1 MNIFSYLLQ
10 SSLIH
15 SLKVLLFFNITVLK
29 AHYQRYLHWREI
41 YRWEQ
46 ITRWS
51 TPNENNV
58 HVGPLNTNVMR
69 PPTGVKQRVDDT
81 HKLRPHSDA
90 TSGASL
96 TVLCIRPGG
105 RRWLLLG
112 IFFSQICPWAREAFQ
127 SKPTFLA
134 PCSYAGPSE
143 YASPWDGATVM
154 EWFPGP
160 ADLVVGAWT
169 PHCGGASAMDPNEHF
184 YSRSQGIYTLHLT
197 PNTLK
202 SKEIVTGKRDQKTE
216 KTKPKTNLQQ
226 PQNIKMYN
234 KLNWKWRKQSNLWLK
249 CKAGLQKLQAT
260 VNHPDTLK
268 SVDYQL
274 LTNSAHQWFY
284 GNQLELYFNPSCKQS
299 TIGLELLSK
308 SLRPIF
314 WPWLPVPSPYWFSM
328 PCPLSLSLSLWSQV
342 QMPPSTGKSPFLF
355 VVLSIPSTHCGAN
368 STLM

>member
-1 MNIFSYLLQ
+1 MGANNQMVYPKWKQCPCRTSEHKCHAASNWSKTKSGWYPQVEASFGCYIRSISD
-10 SSLIH
+10 SSVH
-15 SLKVLLFFNITVLK
+15 SSWWQTL
-29 AHYQRYLHWREI
+29 AAP
-41 YRWEQ
+41 
-46 ITRWS
+46 WS
-51 TPNENNV
+51 
-58 HVGPLNTNVMR
+58 
-69 PPTGVKQRVDDT
+69 
-81 HKLRPHSDA
+81 
-90 TSGASL
+90 
-96 TVLCIRPGG
+96 
-105 RRWLLLG
+105 

-328 PCPLSLSLSLWSQV
+328 PCPLSLSLNLWSQV